1 MRHTASPM
9 ISTANRSPGVS
20 IRTIIRVV
28 LVVLGIALTLYA
40 IYLLRKPIGWII
52 IAGFIAIALT
62 GPVNALARRMRRGFA
77 IALVYLTTFTVPLLI
92 GGVIIPPLLAEGAEL
107 ANNVPAYAADVQA
120 FVERNETLRRLDAD
134 YQLSDR
140 LQERAAALPAQLG
153 GAAEVLGGVGLGL
166 VNSIF
171 ALVTIVILSIFMVSS
186 GPSWARAV
194 VRLQP
199 EERAIRVNR
208 VLHAM
213 GAAVGNYVSGALVQA
228 LVAGVLSFV
237 VLTLLGMPFAL
248 PLAVVVLLFDLIPL
262 VGATIAA
269 VLVGIVTL
277 FDDFP
282 TTTIVWAIWSVI
294 YQQVE
299 NTLIQPQIQ
308 KRAVA
313 VHPFVVLV
321 AVLFGSTLFG
331 VVGALLAIPVAASA
345 QIALK
350 EWWAWREVTAR
361 QAAPA
366 GSSSTTVTG
375 PVVATIPAPAPPGA
389 ADST

>member
-1 MRHTASPM
+1 M
-9 ISTANRSPGVS
+9 ISTGNRSSAVPT
-20 IRTIIRVV
+20 RTIIRAV
-28 LVVLGIALTLYA
+28 LVVLGIALTLYLA
-40 IYLLRKPIGWII
+40 YLLRRPIGWIVV
-52 IAGFIAIALT
+52 AGFIAIALT
-62 GPVNALARRMRRGFA
+62 GPVNALARHMRRGFA
-77 IALVYLTTFTVPLLI
+77 IALVYLTTLTVPFLI
-92 GGVIIPPLLAEGAEL
+92 GAVIIPPLLAEGAQL
-107 ANNVPAYAADVQA
+107 AENVPAYAADVQA
-120 FVERNETLRRLDAD
+120 FVENNETLRGLDAD
-134 YQLSDR
+134 YQLADR
-140 LQERAAALPAQLG
+140 LQERAQELPAQLG

-186 GPSWARAV
+186 GPAWARAL

-199 EERAIRVNR
+199 QERAVRIDR
-208 VLHAM
+208 VLQAM
-213 GAAVGNYVSGALVQA
+213 GAAVGNYVAGAIVQA
-228 LVAGVLSFV
+228 VVAGVLSFA

-248 PLAVVVLLFDLIPL
+248 PLAVLVLLFDLIPL

-277 FDDFP
+277 FDNFP
-282 TTTIVWAIWSVI
+282 TTTIVWGIWSIV

-331 VVGALLAIPVAASA
+331 ILGALLAIPVAASA

-350 EWWAWREVTAR
+350 EWWAWREVTTR
-361 QAAPA
+361 QAAAA

-375 PVVATIPAPAPPGA
+375 PVVATIPAPAPPRSN
-389 ADST
+389 DSS

>member
-1 MRHTASPM
+1 M
-9 ISTANRSPGVS
+9 ISTGRPTALPT
-20 IRTIIRVV
+20 RTIIRAV
-28 LVVLGIALTLYA
+28 LVVLGIALTLYLV
-40 IYLLRKPIGWII
+40 YLLRRPIGWIV

-62 GPVNALARRMRRGFA
+62 GPVKSLSHHVSRGLA
-77 IALVYLTTFTVPLLI
+77 IAIVYLTTFTVPLLI
-92 GGVIIPPLLAEGAEL
+92 GGLIIPPLLAEGAEL
-107 ANNVPAYAADVQA
+107 VDNIPAYATDVQT
-120 FVERNETLRRLDAD
+120 FVAENQTLRRLDAD
-134 YQLSDR
+134 YQLVDR
-140 LQERAAALPAQLG
+140 LQERAEALPGQLG
-153 GAAEVLGGVGLGL
+153 GAAEVLGGLGVGL

-186 GPSWARAV
+186 GPAWARAV

-199 EERAIRVNR
+199 EERAVRIDR

-213 GAAVGNYVSGALVQA
+213 GAAVGNYVAGALVQA
-228 LVAGVLSFV
+228 VVAGVLSFG

-277 FDDFP
+277 FSDFP
-282 TTTIVWAIWSVI
+282 TTTIVWAVWSII

-331 VVGALLAIPVAASA
+331 IAGALLAIPVAASA

-350 EWWAWREVTAR
+350 EWWAWREATAR
-361 QAAPA
+361 QAAVA
-366 GSSSTTVTG
+366 GSSSTTVTA
-375 PVVATIPAPAPPGA
+375 PVVATIPPGA
-389 ADST
+389 APSEPI

>member
-1 MRHTASPM
+1 M
-9 ISTANRSPGVS
+9 ISTGNRPT
-20 IRTIIRVV
+20 ILPTRTIIRAV
-28 LVVLGIALTLYA
+28 LVVLGIALTLYLM
-40 IYLLRKPIGWII
+40 YLLRRPIGWIV

-62 GPVNALARRMRRGFA
+62 GPVKSLSQHMRRGPA
-77 IALVYLTTFTVPLLI
+77 IAIVYLTTFTVPLLI
-92 GGVIIPPLLAEGAEL
+92 GALIIPPLLAEGAEL
-107 ANNVPAYAADVQA
+107 ADNLPAYAADVQT
-120 FVERNETLRRLDAD
+120 FVENNETLRRLDAD
-134 YQLSDR
+134 YQLADR
-140 LQERAAALPAQLG
+140 LQERAQELPAQLG

-171 ALVTIVILSIFMVSS
+171 ALVTIIILSIFMVSS
-186 GPSWARAV
+186 GPAWARAL

-199 EERAIRVNR
+199 EERAVRVNR

-213 GAAVGNYVSGALVQA
+213 GAAVGNYVAGALVQA
-228 LVAGVLSFV
+228 LVAGILSFA

-269 VLVGIVTL
+269 VLVGVVTL

-313 VHPFVVLV
+313 VHPFIVLV

-350 EWWAWREVTAR
+350 EWWAWREATTQ
-361 QAAPA
+361 QAAVA
-366 GSSSTTVTG
+366 GSSTTTVTG
-375 PVVATIPAPAPPGA
+375 PVVATIPATSPGA
-389 ADST
+389 VPPSGAGPA

>member
-1 MRHTASPM
+1 M
-9 ISTANRSPGVS
+9 ISTGSRASAAS
-20 IRTIIRVV
+20 TRTIIRTV
-28 LVVLGIALTLYA
+28 LVVLGIALTLYLVF
-40 IYLLRKPIGWII
+40 LLRRPIGWII

-62 GPVNALARRMRRGFA
+62 GPVNGLARHMHRGLA
-77 IALVYLTTFTVPLLI
+77 IAIVYLTTLTVPFLI
-92 GGVIIPPLLAEGAEL
+92 GAVIIPPLLAEGAEL
-107 ANNVPAYAADVQA
+107 AENVPTYAADVQA
-120 FVERNETLRRLDAD
+120 FVADNETLRRLDAD
-134 YQLSDR
+134 YQLAGQLQDR
-140 LQERAAALPAQLG
+140 AEELPAQLG

-171 ALVTIVILSIFMVSS
+171 ALVTIIILSIFMVSS
-186 GPSWARAV
+186 GPAWARAL

-199 EERAIRVNR
+199 EERAIRIDR
-208 VLHAM
+208 ALHAM
-213 GAAVGNYVSGALVQA
+213 GAAVGNYVAGAIVQA
-228 LVAGVLSFV
+228 AVAGVLSFA
-237 VLTLLGMPFAL
+237 VLSLLDVPFAL
-248 PLAVVVLLFDLIPL
+248 PLAVLVLLFDLIPL

-282 TTTIVWAIWSVI
+282 TTAIVWAVWSIV

-331 VVGALLAIPVAASA
+331 IIGALLAIPVAASA

-350 EWWAWREVTAR
+350 EWWSWHEVTSR
-361 QAAPA
+361 QAATT
-366 GSSSTTVTG
+366 GSSSTTVTA
-375 PVVATIPAPAPPGA
+375 PVVATIPVAAPPRV
-389 ADST
+389 DD

>member
-1 MRHTASPM
+1 M
-9 ISTANRSPGVS
+9 ISTGNRPSGVS
-20 IRTIIRVV
+20 TRTIIRAV
-28 LVVLGIALTLYA
+28 LVVLGIAMTLYLV
-40 IYLLRKPIGWII
+40 YLLRRPIGWIV

-62 GPVNALARRMRRGFA
+62 GPVNSLAHHMRRGLA
-77 IALVYLTTFTVPLLI
+77 IAIVYLTTFTVPFVI
-92 GGVIIPPLLAEGAEL
+92 GAVIIPPLLAEGAEL
-107 ANNVPAYAADVQA
+107 AENLPAYAADVQT
-120 FVERNETLRRLDAD
+120 FVANNETLRRLDAD
-134 YQLSDR
+134 YQLADR
-140 LQERAAALPAQLG
+140 LQERAEALPAQLG

-171 ALVTIVILSIFMVSS
+171 ALVTIIILSIFMVSS
-186 GPSWARAV
+186 GPAWARAL

-199 EERAIRVNR
+199 EERATRIDR

-213 GAAVGNYVSGALVQA
+213 GAAVGNYVAGAFVQA
-228 LVAGVLSFV
+228 LVAGVLSFA
-237 VLTLLGMPFAL
+237 VLSLLGMPFAL
-248 PLAVVVLLFDLIPL
+248 PLAVLVLLFDLIPL

-350 EWWAWREVTAR
+350 EWWAWRTVTAQ
-361 QAAPA
+361 QAAAA

-375 PVVATIPAPAPPGA
+375 PVVATIPAAPPRDPG
-389 ADST
+389 